1 MKNLFIVYGF
11 LALMAAACGS
21 GPAQGENNG
30 TPSVPAA
37 VVSASASAPVVV
49 EEQFDASTIT
59 QEEFDHT
66 MIDVRAFIV
75 ELNGIVRRRDY
86 DGWVAHLSPSYFQ
99 MVNSPAF
106 LLRISQ
112 TSERLRT
119 RNIVLL
125 SARDYFMQVVVPS
138 RTDDRIDDIEFIS
151 RTRVKA
157 FTLNP
162 KGQRLR
168 LYELENLG
176 SGWRIVN

>member
-1 MKNLFIVYGF
+1 M
-11 LALMAAACGS
+11 
-21 GPAQGENNG
+21 
-30 TPSVPAA
+30 
-37 VVSASASAPVVV
+37 
-49 EEQFDASTIT
+49 EEVFDASTIT
-59 QEEFDHT
+59 QETFEHT
-66 MIDVRAFIV
+66 MTDIRAFIT

-86 DGWVAHLSPSYFQ
+86 DGWVAHLSSSYFD

-112 TSERLRT
+112 SSERLRT

-125 SARDYFMQVVVPS
+125 SARDYFNQVVVPS
-138 RTDDRIDDIEFIS
+138 RTDDRIDDIEFLS
-151 RTRVKA
+151 HTRIKA

-168 LYELENLG
+168 LYELENTG